1 MKYANEMVEFAV
13 NLIDQIGLLGAALLI
28 AIEVVILPIPSE
40 LILLLTGFNVSIGN
54 FGYLLAIIVT
64 TLGSLIGAL
73 FLYFMGY
80 AFTEE
85 RLEHLVAR
93 YGKYVGF
100 YVKDLQKTATW
111 FERHGTQLVFFGR
124 LIPLIRSLVS
134 IPAGLTKMKMSKFII
149 FTTFGS
155 VIWNTIWISLGFFL
169 GDKWSSAEKYAKY
182 LDYLVYLGIIVVAA
196 YFGLKIAKNL
206 VKRSNS

>member
-1 MKYANEMVEFAV
+1 MLEFAV
-13 NLIDQIGLLGAALLI
+13 NLIDQIGLFGAALLI
-28 AIEVVILPIPSE
+28 GIEVVILPIPSE

-54 FGYLLAIIVT
+54 FGFVAALIAT
-64 TLGSLIGAL
+64 TIGSLAGAL

-80 AFTEE
+80 AFSEE
-85 RLEHLVAR
+85 RLESLVSK
-93 YGKYVGF
+93 YGKYVGL

-111 FERHGTQLVFFGR
+111 FERHGAQLVFFGR

-149 FTTFGS
+149 FTTLGS
-155 VIWNTIWISLGFFL
+155 GIWNSIWLTLGFYL

-182 LDYLVYLGIIVVAA
+182 LDYLVYAGVALAII
-196 YFGLKIAKNL
+196 YFGRKIIIGINNYRKNKL
-206 VKRSNS
+206 TN